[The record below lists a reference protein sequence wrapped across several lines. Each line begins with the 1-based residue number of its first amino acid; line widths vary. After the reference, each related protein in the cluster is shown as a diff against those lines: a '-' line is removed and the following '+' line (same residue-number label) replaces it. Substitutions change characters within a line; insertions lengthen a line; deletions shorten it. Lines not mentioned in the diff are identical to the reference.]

1 MTAPRVTI
9 GLVVRNGEK
18 HLAAAVRSFLA
29 QTFTDF
35 ELVIH
40 DNASTDATPAIAAEL
55 AAADPRIRVARRV
68 QNIGALGNLIAA
80 GEEATSEYFCWAA
93 HDDVREPTFLAT
105 LVELLDQTPSAGL
118 ACCAVRDML
127 PDGSDAGIRPETASL
142 RTSVGMR
149 PAERVAMYLRGGA
162 GTPFYGLFRT
172 RAMQA
177 SLDVLRRDGVLNGVP
192 LLGLD
197 MVYLADVVRQSDLA
211 MTHEPLL
218 RFRYGG
224 WSHRLDVYGSLAAY
238 LRHARGLMSGLR
250 RSSRDSSDSFIDRL
264 RLRFA
269 RAGFLARYFAS
280 PPMRRM
286 SWHYV
291 SNAVPLLR
299 RIEAWWA
306 SRSSPPLAAL
316 RRRARRLPVGS
327 SVVLFGAGKH
337 TRRRLDAIRI
347 ALGRVRITAIADDA
361 ASTAPA
367 TPIDGIPVVAPG
379 ELARLRPTIV
389 LVSSDTYEAAMC
401 RRAEACVPNET
412 AVWTL
417 YDTTLERG
425 SRASTSAK
433 NASRASSVSTPV

>member
-177 SLDVLRRDGVLNGVP
+177 SLDVLRRDGVPERRPAPWTRHGLPRRRRSPERPRHDPRAAPSFSLWRLEPSTRRLRIARCVPAARPRTHERTPP
-192 LLGLD
+192 LL
-197 MVYLADVVRQSDLA
+197 A
-211 MTHEPLL
+211 
-218 RFRYGG
+218 
-224 WSHRLDVYGSLAAY
+224 
-238 LRHARGLMSGLR
+238 
-250 RSSRDSSDSFIDRL
+250 
-264 RLRFA
+264 
-269 RAGFLARYFAS
+269 
-280 PPMRRM
+280 
-286 SWHYV
+286 
-291 SNAVPLLR
+291 
-299 RIEAWWA
+299 
-306 SRSSPPLAAL
+306 
-316 RRRARRLPVGS
+316 
-327 SVVLFGAGKH
+327 
-337 TRRRLDAIRI
+337 
-347 ALGRVRITAIADDA
+347 
-361 ASTAPA
+361 
-367 TPIDGIPVVAPG
+367 
-379 ELARLRPTIV
+379 
-389 LVSSDTYEAAMC
+389 
-401 RRAEACVPNET
+401 
-412 AVWTL
+412 
-417 YDTTLERG
+417 
-425 SRASTSAK
+425 
-433 NASRASSVSTPV
+433 